1 MRVIETD
8 LDEDLSSLSRLLW
21 ERRVRHRIYEERGRQ
36 IVELADASQAAVVRE
51 AYDALSSG
59 RLIVEME
66 PRPKRRPGLLVHMR
80 RYPGLALLI
89 TLAVVLFP
97 FTMPLAEG
105 RVTYVAG
112 WLTIVD
118 LRQLGSAPAALPE
131 LVREAA
137 VWRWFAP
144 MLIHFNAVHLL
155 FNCAVVIEMGRRIES
170 RLGAYWFWAF
180 VLVVALVANLGQYAM
195 NANPLFGGLS
205 GVAFGLLGFVLAA
218 GRLAPAEREWQVP
231 PAVAGGL
238 LFFLVLFSTG
248 VTEYFGLHVANAA
261 HWFGLGS
268 GAALGIVTGRLVGS
282 AR

>member
-8 LDEDLSSLSRLLW
+8 LDEDLSVLSRLLW

-36 IVELADASQAAVVRE
+36 IVELADGAQAALVRDVYEALASGSLVVE
-51 AYDALSSG
+51 AQPL
-59 RLIVEME
+59 RQ
-66 PRPKRRPGLLVHMR
+66 RRPGLLAQIR
-80 RYPGLALLI
+80 RYPGLAVLVA
-89 TLAVVLFP
+89 LAVALFP

-105 RVTYVAG
+105 RVTYVAS

-118 LRQLGSAPAALPE
+118 LIRLGSAPGTLVE
-131 LVREAA
+131 LVAEAA

-170 RLGAYWFWAF
+170 RLGALWFWAI
-180 VLVVALVANLGQYAM
+180 VLVVSLVANLGQYAM

-218 GRLAPAEREWQVP
+218 GRLAPAVPQWQVP
-231 PAVAGGL
+231 TAVAGGL

-261 HWFGLGS
+261 HWFGLAA
-268 GAALGIVTGRLVGS
+268 GAVLGIVTGRLVGS
-282 AR
+282 GR